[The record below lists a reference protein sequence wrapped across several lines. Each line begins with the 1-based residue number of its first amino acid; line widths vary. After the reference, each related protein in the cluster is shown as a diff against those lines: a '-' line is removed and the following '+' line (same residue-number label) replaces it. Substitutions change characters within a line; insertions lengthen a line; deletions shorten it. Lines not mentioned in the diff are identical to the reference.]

1 MAITDGMMSSESAQ
15 IKLAKDGLMA
25 VVMGELIAIITII
38 HLEIFVDKV
47 QEQLETAWLHH

>member
-47 QEQLETAWLHH
+47 QEQLETA